1 MEFAHISVL
10 QNEVIKS
17 LRAVDGGVF
26 LDATVGGAGHTIAIL
41 EANAANSVICIDQ
54 DEAALQ
60 AARERLAR
68 WPSRVQLC
76 KANFAQLEQV
86 LKSCGTNKVNG
97 ILFDLGV
104 SSPQLDQAERGFSYQ
119 HDAPLDMRMDVTQG
133 RSGADLVNQASSEEL
148 AKIIYQYGEERWAKR
163 IAANIVRVRQIRA
176 ISTTGELVEV
186 IKEAIPAAARRS
198 GPHPARR
205 TFQALRIAVNNEL
218 ENLEKGLQAAVNSLY
233 PEGRIA
239 VITFHSLEDRIV
251 KHFFRTEADPCTC
264 PVSLP
269 VCVCNKQPRLKLITP
284 RGITPSA
291 AELASNP
298 RARSARLRV
307 AQRVL

>member
-10 QNEVIKS
+10 QNEVIKG
-17 LRAVDGGVF
+17 LRAADGGVF
-26 LDATVGGAGHTIAIL
+26 LDATVGGAGHSIAIL
-41 EANAANSVICIDQ
+41 EANAANSVIGIDQ
-54 DEAALQ
+54 DETALQ

-86 LKSCGTNKVNG
+86 LESCGANKVNG

-119 HDAPLDMRMDVTQG
+119 HNAPLDMRMDVTQG
-133 RSGADLVNQASSEEL
+133 RSGADLVNLASSEEL

-163 IAANIVRVRQIRA
+163 IAANIIRVRQIRA